1 MMENGDV
8 FAVMI
13 SQILKL
19 WSCADRLVS
28 GNSIRIYHECEGR
41 TEKKPSRGLPFDI
54 TSLAE

>member
-41 TEKKPSRGLPFDI
+41 TEKKTVPRI
-54 TSLAE
+54 AV